1 MTCKYKLPFNPIV
14 TAQVTNLTC
23 SINCNFSFSKI
34 ELKYSKNDGNLEI
47 NNNQFTKIILIDEI
61 SVAFDI
67 QMYLSNIMLVFIMYY
82 YESLSIKL
90 TKTYRFNFKH
100 K

>member
-1 MTCKYKLPFNPIV
+1 MYDRKVNY
-14 TAQVTNLTC
+14 
-23 SINCNFSFSKI
+23 NFSFSKI